1 MRTSNHLRTNRS
13 PTSFDTVRYG
23 ELAAAIA
30 LLGFLFTLPEYVTSL
45 PASPYTPWSIEALV
59 IATLL
64 AASSTSR
71 FPRAARTIGV
81 VVCMGYLF
89 YAWYDALVYTATY
102 RNGIVYEDVQFV
114 TNALYLVP
122 ELATPD
128 LMGPALLGGAAA
140 IGMGA
145 MIPYLVR
152 SMQAGGTTPSG
163 WVLLFSL
170 HLIAWPVVLWHAPAQ
185 EWGTEHRTY
194 REVREDYHLRT
205 LTAKIHANIDASLAL
220 RQFITTLDEEPLD
233 STYYDYADLDLSDA
247 QPPLYWFLIE
257 SYGMVMTRHPEL
269 REPFAHLVQQLER
282 DLAADGWH
290 VATATGPAPI
300 QGGRSFLAHATLLSG
315 MHINRQL
322 LNSRLQRYRD
332 YPFLVR
338 TLQDQGY
345 TTIGLQPPNRARP
358 GLPLSDP
365 YQFDTTLFF
374 DDLGYEAP
382 HYGWGKIPDQYSL
395 YYTHENALPHN
406 TPYFLFFAMADSH
419 ALWRHGKSPF
429 VEDWRAFN
437 QAPDTT
443 DQAARAWMLQQSR
456 TDQNDLLPRDVQQSI
471 IFNQPPQM
479 RYLRTVA
486 HNFRLIRHY
495 LAHDAPDDAL
505 VWILGDHQPPVF
517 ELEDAEV
524 PIHVLTRDPERL
536 EPFLAEGFE
545 RGLRPHPETQATWPL
560 EGLYS
565 LTMRALAQYNGYPP
579 EAVPLRPHGVSYRM
593 MDP

>member
-1 MRTSNHLRTNRS
+1 MRTADRLLTDRTS
-13 PTSFDTVRYG
+13 TSSEATRYG
-23 ELAAAIA
+23 ALAAAIA
-30 LLGFLFTLPEYVTSL
+30 LLGLLFTLPEYFTSL
-45 PASPYTPWSIEALV
+45 PASPYTPWSVDALV
-59 IATLL
+59 IATLI

-71 FPRAARTIGV
+71 SPRTARVVGVAASLI
-81 VVCMGYLF
+81 YLL

-102 RNGIVYEDVQFV
+102 RNGIFYEDVQFV
-114 TNALYLVP
+114 TNALYLIP
-122 ELATPD
+122 ELTTPD
-128 LMGPALLGGAAA
+128 LLVPAILGVGAAA
-140 IGMGA
+140 GMAA
-145 MIPYLVR
+145 MIPYLIR
-152 SMQAGGTTPSG
+152 AMQAGGTIPGG
-163 WVLLFSL
+163 WALLFSL
-170 HLIAWPVVLWHAPAQ
+170 HLIAWPVVLWYAPAE

-205 LTAKIHANIDASLAL
+205 LTAKIHANIDASLEL
-220 RQFITTLDEEPLD
+220 RRFITTLDEEPLD
-233 STYYDYADLDLSDA
+233 STYYDYADLDLSA
-247 QPPLYWFLIE
+247 SQPPLYWFLIE

-269 REPFAHLVQQLER
+269 REPFVHLVQELER
-282 DLAADGWH
+282 DLAAAGWH
-290 VATATGPAPI
+290 VATTTGPAPI

-322 LNSRLQRYRD
+322 LNSRLQRYRN

-338 TLQDQGY
+338 TLQEHGY
-345 TTIGLQPPNRARP
+345 QTVGLQPPNRARP

-365 YQFDTTLFF
+365 YQFDTTLFY
-374 DDLGYEAP
+374 DDLGYEGP
-382 HYGWGKIPDQYSL
+382 HYGWGRIPDQYSL
-395 YYTHENALPHN
+395 YYTHENVLPLDD
-406 TPYFLFFAMADSH
+406 PFFLFFAMADSH

-429 VEDWRAFN
+429 VRDWRLFN

-443 DQAARAWMLQQSR
+443 DQAARGWMLQQSR
-456 TDQNDLLPRDVQQSI
+456 TDHNDLLPRDVQQSF

-495 LAHDAPDDAL
+495 LTNDAPDDAL

-524 PIHVLTRDPERL
+524 PIHVLTRDPEKL
-536 EPFLAEGFE
+536 EPFLEHGFE
-545 RGLRPHPETQATWPL
+545 RGLRPNPEAQTTWPL

-565 LTMRALAQYNGYPP
+565 LTMHALARYNDHPP
-579 EAVPLRPHGVSYRM
+579 EAVPLRPDGVSYRM